1 MQSLHY
7 NPKFFRREEMWYEYS
22 FSIKYLTI
30 IYQGQR
36 TALVVLDMEYT
47 PLSLLQVSLVDNGGL
62 AIIVQ

>member
-1 MQSLHY
+1 
-7 NPKFFRREEMWYEYS
+7 MWYEYS